1 MPVRPSFA
9 RHRSR
14 GTIARLLAAA
24 TLLPVAARGPL
35 YGRLLWNL
43 VRDERVPVARKGLLA
58 AAAGYVVLGRDLVAD
73 EIPVLGVVD
82 DLVAVILALD
92 LFLDGVPRPVLNEH
106 LASLGVDQRTFEA
119 DVAQV
124 RRLVPG
130 PIRRLVR
137 ALPRLVAGAAPLV
150 RFATL
155 DGRQRPR

>member
-9 RHRSR
+9 RRRSR
-14 GTIARLLAAA
+14 GAITRLLAAA

-43 VRDERVPVARKGLLA
+43 VRDDRVPLARKGLLA

-73 EIPVLGVVD
+73 EIPILGAID
-82 DLVAVILALD
+82 DLVAVVLALD
-92 LFLDGVPRPVLNEH
+92 LFFDGVPRSVLDEH
-106 LASLGVDQRTFEA
+106 LAAVGVDRRTFET
-119 DVAQV
+119 DVGQV

-137 ALPRLVAGAAPLV
+137 ALPRLAGRATPAV

-155 DGRQRPR
+155 GARQRPT